1 MATEGTNSHEVFSY
15 LIIYIRLRETW
26 MIAIFILFFIY
37 QFVFIFKSR
46 RVL

>member
-26 MIAIFILFFIY
+26 MIVIFIY